1 MKAFSQPILYRLTQ
15 VSALMFTAA
24 FVGCQQEEAPMVPPP
39 MPVTVDQPEQREVS
53 VYVNLPATL
62 EGGNEVNIRARVPG
76 YLEKISFREGR
87 LVEKGAHLFTIE
99 REPYELAVQS
109 AKADIDFAEAA
120 QDLAESR
127 LERLKEA
134 LKTNAVSEVEVDM
147 AAAEL
152 AQAVASVGQAVARLN
167 DAELDLS
174 YTEVHAPLSGRVSM
188 TSVTEGNLVGVGEAT
203 LITSIVDDSTIKA
216 YFEVPERSLIRFL
229 NARSGNKLGDRIAE
243 LELQLELADGTLF
256 DRAGH
261 IDFLDNKV
269 DPMTR
274 TIRAR
279 AIFENPDAKLASGLF
294 GYVRIPKLIDPD
306 SPTANNAILVPSDCI
321 LRDIGGR
328 FVWVVDEQNI
338 VHRRGVEVGDVV
350 VKPAEGDQP
359 AQRQTIVLDGLEGTE
374 QVIVS
379 GLQRAREG
387 APVTPMPKGAAPANT
402 PAN

>member
-1 MKAFSQPILYRLTQ
+1 M
-15 VSALMFTAA
+15 
-24 FVGCQQEEAPMVPPP
+24 
-39 MPVTVDQPEQREVS
+39 
-53 VYVNLPATL
+53 
-62 EGGNEVNIRARVPG
+62 
-76 YLEKISFREGR
+76 
-87 LVEKGAHLFTIE
+87 EKGAHLFTIE

-387 APVTPMPKGAAPANT
+387 APVTPMPNGAAPANT